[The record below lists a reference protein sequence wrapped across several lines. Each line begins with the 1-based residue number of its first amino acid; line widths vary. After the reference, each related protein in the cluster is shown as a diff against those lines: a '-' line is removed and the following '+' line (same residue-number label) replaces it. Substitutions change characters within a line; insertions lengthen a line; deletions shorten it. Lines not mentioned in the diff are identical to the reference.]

1 MQDSKGSST
10 PSKPST
16 QEQMFDQASR
26 ALFDAIKGNEQL
38 VLNISGEDTEYLRFN
53 KARVRQISFVQ
64 DAHLEIN
71 LIADGKQIS
80 SSMELTGSQEEPQLL
95 KKHLEKM
102 RTSLAALPKDP
113 FIVEPLVGS
122 SSREVFRG
130 KLATATEFVDQVLK
144 PFDYDLVGIHQ
155 SGTSFRGIANSKG
168 LKHWFETDGF
178 ATDYSIFHS
187 SGKAV
192 KGTFAGNEWDR
203 EKVKAKLN
211 LQSKVLERLNTEP
224 RKLKPGAY
232 RAYFEPDATA
242 DLIGMLS
249 YYGVSMACL
258 KQGESPLAALFE
270 GKKKLS
276 DQFNVTEDFSQGLV
290 PRFNEFGE
298 LAPQSLPIFS
308 EGHFKNSLISPRT
321 AKEYGLASNG
331 ATSEEGLRSPA
342 MAVGNLAS
350 QDALKQLGT
359 GIYLSNLHYLN
370 WSDVQG
376 ARVTGMT
383 RYACMWVENGE
394 FVAPIV
400 DMRFDESLFDVFGP
414 KLKACTSTSELIP
427 NVGSYGGR
435 NLGGVVVPG
444 MLVDGFTFTL

>member
-1 MQDSKGSST
+1 MQQARESAT
-10 PSKPST
+10 PSA
-16 QEQMFDQASR
+16 QEKMFDQASR
-26 ALFDAIKGNEQL
+26 ALLDALKSNEQL

-71 LIADGKQIS
+71 LIADSKQIS
-80 SSMELTGSQEEPQLL
+80 SSLELTGSIQEPLL
-95 KKHLEKM
+95 LQKHLETM
-102 RTSLAALPKDP
+102 RQSLAALPTDP

-130 KLATATEFVDQVLK
+130 KLATAAEFVDQVLK
-144 PFDYDLVGIHQ
+144 PFDYDLVGVHQ

-192 KGTFAGNEWDR
+192 KGTFAGNEWER
-203 EKVKAKLN
+203 KKVTEKLT
-211 LQSKVLERLNTEP
+211 LQAQVLGRLNTP
-224 RKLKPGAY
+224 PKQLKPGAY

-242 DLIGMLS
+242 DLISMLS
-249 YYGVSMACL
+249 YHGVSMACL
-258 KQGESPLAALFE
+258 RQGESPLAALFE
-270 GKKKLS
+270 GKKRLS
-276 DQFNVTEDFSQGLV
+276 NQFSVTEDFSKGMV

-298 LAPQSLPIFS
+298 LAPQTLNIFS
-308 EGHFKNSLISPRT
+308 EGEFKTGLVSPRT

-331 ATSEEGLRSPA
+331 ATADEGLRSPV
-342 MAVGNLAS
+342 MKVGTLETKE
-350 QDALKQLGT
+350 ALKELGT

-400 DMRFDESLFDVFGP
+400 DMRFDESLFDLFGD
-414 KLKACTSTSELIP
+414 KLKACTTTAELVP

-435 NLGGVVVPG
+435 NLGGVLVPG